1 MILWVLAIMLLAY
14 FWLNAGEN
22 KAVHNISYTE
32 FKQKVSDGDVA
43 SVTFN
48 GDELSGVYKKQ
59 KGMSATT
66 GGAATSKPEGKNQ
79 QPSQIQQQNQQPTQP
94 QSSQQPSKEAQQK
107 APNPLQP
114 ATSANAEQTF
124 YTTLPPVNDPQ
135 LMPLLQKNHVVINAK
150 SQQSSIWTRILV
162 GVLPWVILFG
172 LFFFLARRAQQSMMG
187 SGGDGIFG
195 FGKSKAKRFHRG
207 ESDIKFDDVAGLE
220 NAKQDLREITA
231 YLKDPDYYRKLGAK
245 VPKGILLMGP
255 PGVGKTMLAKAVA
268 GEADAAFYSI
278 SGSEFIEMFV
288 GVGASRVRDMFAS
301 AKKEAPSIIFI
312 DEIDSVGRIR
322 GAGLGGGHDER
333 EQTLN
338 QILGEMDGFNP
349 HEAVVVLAATNRPDV
364 LDPALLRPGRFDR
377 KISLDLPDRK
387 ARLAILR
394 IHSRHVPM
402 AEDVDLERIAALT
415 PGFSGAYLENLIN
428 EAALLVGRE
437 HKIKVDMAAMLA
449 ARDKVIFGAPS
460 ETVINEAEKKTIA
473 YHESGHA
480 VAASFLPNADP
491 LDKVTIIPR
500 GRSLGATEQI
510 PDQER
515 HNLSESYL
523 RDRIGVMLGGRIAER
538 VIFGEVTSGSEEDL
552 KQATRLARHMVSQWG
567 MSSKLGPVAFR
578 GGEEHIFLGKELTQ
592 QRDFSEDTAHVIDEE
607 VSEILKKIERSVN
620 ELMENHRGQL
630 EALASA
636 LVEKETMGAEEISA
650 IMHAHY
656 GEQRQPKAEAA
667 G

>member
-1 MILWVLAIMLLAY
+1 MILWVLVIMLLTY

-22 KAVHNISYTE
+22 KAAQTLSYTE
-32 FKQKVSDGDVA
+32 FKQKVTDGDVA
-43 SVTFN
+43 SVTFK
-48 GDELSGVYKKQ
+48 GDELSGVYRKLQQ
-59 KGMSATT
+59 KHAQQQS
-66 GGAATSKPEGKNQ
+66 PKNQ
-79 QPSQIQQQNQQPTQP
+79 LAPP
-94 QSSQQPSKEAQQK
+94 QT
-107 APNPLQP
+107 
-114 ATSANAEQTF
+114 TSQTF
-124 YTTLPPVNDPQ
+124 NTTLPPVDDPQ
-135 LMPLLQKNHVVINAK
+135 LMPLLQKNNVSINAE
-150 SQQSSIWTRILV
+150 SQQTSLWQRALI
-162 GVLPWVILFG
+162 GVLPWVILIG
-172 LFFFLARRAQQSMMG
+172 LFFYLARRAQQSMV
-187 SGGDGIFG
+187 GGTGEGIFG

-231 YLKDPDYYRKLGAK
+231 YLKDPDYYRSLGAK
-245 VPKGILLMGP
+245 VPRGILLMGP

-268 GEADAAFYSI
+268 GEADAPFYSI

-301 AKKEAPSIIFI
+301 AKQEAPSIIFI

-322 GAGLGGGHDER
+322 GSGLGGGHDER

-338 QILGEMDGFNP
+338 QILGEMDGFTP
-349 HEAVVVLAATNRPDV
+349 HEAVVVLAATNRADV

-377 KISLDLPDRK
+377 KITLDLPDRK

-394 IHSRHVPM
+394 IHSKQVPLSD
-402 AEDVDLERIAALT
+402 DVDLERIAALT
-415 PGFSGAYLENLIN
+415 PGFSGAYLENLVN

-437 HKIKVDMAAMLA
+437 HKSKVDMAAMLA
-449 ARDKVIFGAPS
+449 ARDKVIFGAPT
-460 ETVINEAEKKTIA
+460 ETVIGETEKRAVA

-480 VAASFLPNADP
+480 VAASLLQNADP

-510 PDQER
+510 PNQER
-515 HNLSESYL
+515 HNLPESYL

-538 VIFGEVTSGSEEDL
+538 IVFGEVTSGAEEDL
-552 KQATRLARHMVSQWG
+552 KQATRLARHMVAQWG

-592 QRDFSEDTAHVIDEE
+592 QRDFSEDTAHTIDEE
-607 VSEILKKIERSVN
+607 ISELLKKIERSVT
-620 ELMENHRGQL
+620 ELLEKHRGQL
-630 EALASA
+630 DALANA
-636 LVEKETMGAEEISA
+636 LIEKETMEADEIA
-650 IMHAHY
+650 TIMHTEY
-656 GEQRQPKAEAA
+656 GERRRTRAEI